1 VSDRARGVDSLA
13 RMRVADDDASS
24 ASMRIWMI
32 VIARTNTVLLV
43 FGAELVRSSR
53 LCGPFVCVIE
63 SRRSSHVDPV
73 TSIQSRRRRHIVTL
87 EMAARPR
94 DPTACQTAAYNGDL
108 ESLKH
113 AHEHG
118 CPWDENTC
126 SYAAWNGQLGCLKY
140 AHEHGCPWNKETC
153 AFAADG
159 GHLECLKYAHEQGC
173 PLNVVTCMSAALN
186 GNWSCFIYASFHGC
200 RRRMWDDFLFVLSP
214 NTHVRF
220 YCYWIVGRFQHAVF
234 SKCASKMLSLF
245 RRLPVLGGRRSR
257 TVRIRKKATQLMSS
271 IDEDTSILPK
281 GDYAKLCH
289 DMRNLHKRLPG

>member
-1 VSDRARGVDSLA
+1 MRDR
-13 RMRVADDDASS
+13 
-24 ASMRIWMI
+24 
-32 VIARTNTVLLV
+32 
-43 FGAELVRSSR
+43 
-53 LCGPFVCVIE
+53 
-63 SRRSSHVDPV
+63 V

-94 DPTACQTAAYNGDL
+94 DRTACQTAAKNGDL

-118 CPWDENTC
+118 CPWDEKTC
-126 SYAAWNGQLGCLKY
+126 WSAAKNGHLECLEY
-140 AHEHGCPWNKETC
+140 AHEQGCRWDEWTC
-153 AFAADG
+153 GAAAEN

-173 PLNVVTCMSAALN
+173 RWDEWTCRYAAENGHLECLKYAREHGCDWDGVTCWSAALN
-186 GNWSCFIYASFHGC
+186 GHWSCFIYASFHGC

-214 NTHVRF
+214 YTRVRF
-220 YCYWIVGRFQHAVF
+220 YCYRIVGRFQHAVF
-234 SKCASKMLSLF
+234 SRCASKMLSLF

-257 TVRIRKKATQLMSS
+257 TVRVRKKATQLMSL

>member
-1 VSDRARGVDSLA
+1 MRDR
-13 RMRVADDDASS
+13 
-24 ASMRIWMI
+24 
-32 VIARTNTVLLV
+32 
-43 FGAELVRSSR
+43 
-53 LCGPFVCVIE
+53 
-63 SRRSSHVDPV
+63 V

-94 DPTACQTAAYNGDL
+94 DPTACQTAAKNGDL

-118 CPWDENTC
+118 CRWDET
-126 SYAAWNGQLGCLKY
+126 
-140 AHEHGCPWNKETC
+140 TC
-153 AFAADG
+153 ACAAYS
-159 GHLECLKYAHEQGC
+159 GHLECLKYAHERGC
-173 PLNVVTCMSAALN
+173 PWDEWTCLFAAENGHLECLKYACAHGCDWDGVTCMSAALN
-186 GNWSCFIYASFHGC
+186 GHWSCFIYASFHGC

-214 NTHVRF
+214 YTRVRF
-220 YCYWIVGRFQHAVF
+220 YCYRIVGRFQHAVF
-234 SKCASKMLSLF
+234 SRCASKMLSLF

-257 TVRIRKKATQLMSS
+257 TVRVRKKATQLMSL

>member
-1 VSDRARGVDSLA
+1 
-13 RMRVADDDASS
+13 M
-24 ASMRIWMI
+24 
-32 VIARTNTVLLV
+32 
-43 FGAELVRSSR
+43 
-53 LCGPFVCVIE
+53 
-63 SRRSSHVDPV
+63 
-73 TSIQSRRRRHIVTL
+73 TL

-94 DPTACQTAAYNGDL
+94 DRTACQTAAKNGDL

-126 SYAAWNGQLGCLKY
+126 WSAATN
-140 AHEHGCPWNKETC
+140 
-153 AFAADG
+153 
-159 GHLECLKYAHEQGC
+159 GHLECLEYAHERGC
-173 PLNVVTCMSAALN
+173 PWDVWTCRDAAEN
-186 GNWSCFIYASFHGC
+186 GHWSCFIYVSFHGC

-214 NTHVRF
+214 YTRVRF
-220 YCYWIVGRFQHAVF
+220 YCYRIVGRFQHAVF
-234 SKCASKMLSLF
+234 SRCASKMLSLF

-257 TVRIRKKATQLMSS
+257 TVRVRKKATQLMSL

>member
-1 VSDRARGVDSLA
+1 MRDR
-13 RMRVADDDASS
+13 
-24 ASMRIWMI
+24 
-32 VIARTNTVLLV
+32 
-43 FGAELVRSSR
+43 
-53 LCGPFVCVIE
+53 
-63 SRRSSHVDPV
+63 V

-94 DPTACQTAAYNGDL
+94 DPTACQTAAKNGDL

-126 SYAAWNGQLGCLKY
+126 WSAATNGHLECLEY
-140 AHEHGCPWNKETC
+140 AHEHGCPWDVWTC
-153 AFAADG
+153 RDAAWK
-159 GHLECLKYAHEQGC
+159 GHLECLKYAREHGC
-173 PLNVVTCMSAALN
+173 DWDGVTCYCAALN
-186 GNWSCFIYASFHGC
+186 GHWSCFIYASFHGC

-214 NTHVRF
+214 YTRVRF
-220 YCYWIVGRFQHAVF
+220 YCYRIVGRFQHAVF
-234 SKCASKMLSLF
+234 SRCASKMLSLF

-257 TVRIRKKATQLMSS
+257 TVRVRKKATQLMSL